1 MHCDANGTKYDGQ
14 NNHSKEALKSRKYN
28 LPDYCVRSRLR
39 QRSRYSL
46 QLQLVHC
53 FCKRTESTEQ
63 DRKRTSMND
72 KPRPQYL
79 TKSRFKLG
87 LECPTKLF
95 YTNKREYANNQNENS
110 FLKAL
115 AAGGYQV
122 GELAKLYYPE
132 GVDVTTLDSA
142 VAIEQTQALLE
153 SDQACL
159 LYTSP
164 SPRDATL
171 SRMPSSA

>member
-1 MHCDANGTKYDGQ
+1 
-14 NNHSKEALKSRKYN
+14 
-28 LPDYCVRSRLR
+28 
-39 QRSRYSL
+39 
-46 QLQLVHC
+46 
-53 FCKRTESTEQ
+53 
-63 DRKRTSMND
+63 MND
-72 KPRPQYL
+72 KRRPKYL

-95 YTNKREYANNQNENS
+95 YTAKREYANNQNENS

-132 GVDVTTLDSA
+132 GSDVTTLDSA

-153 SDQACL
+153 SDQATIFEAAICFEDL
-159 LYTSP
+159 LIRVDILQKQGNHFNLIEVKAKSIDPSNPDLMKKNDNGPTSGWNPYPVSYTHL
-164 SPRDATL
+164 TL
-171 SRMPSSA
+171 PTKA

>member
-1 MHCDANGTKYDGQ
+1 
-14 NNHSKEALKSRKYN
+14 
-28 LPDYCVRSRLR
+28 
-39 QRSRYSL
+39 
-46 QLQLVHC
+46 
-53 FCKRTESTEQ
+53 
-63 DRKRTSMND
+63 MND

-132 GVDVTTLDSA
+132 GSDVTTLDSA

-153 SDQACL
+153 SDQATIFEAAICFEDL
-159 LYTSP
+159 LIRVDILQKQGNHFNLIEVEAKSIDPTNPDLMKTNGIGPTSGWNP
-164 SPRDATL
+164 YLQL
-171 SRMPSSA
+171 SLIHI